1 MGSPYN
7 VHLVSIALI
16 FLSAAAGSVG
26 ARCLRADARALSL
39 ALIFGG
45 GVFVS
50 AGFIHLLGSAAASQ
64 AFQGDAYP
72 WATFWC
78 SVGVMATLLVEESTI
93 ALLRWREAKAKQ
105 CKTCPPIA
113 PGSLGKTTYGTA
125 VSPLL
130 LSVQEQQTQTQ
141 TQRQRQRQ
149 QQQQQQVQQQVQR
162 QQTPPANPASPLL
175 LNLNSPGGSARSI
188 GGSSEAPCPVHP
200 GGTPEGKAMA
210 VILYLALSFH
220 SFMEGLGVGVS
231 SAGAAWGLTFAIVAH
246 KGVATF
252 ALGTSVVRSGVSACE
267 YVLAMLPFCCVTP
280 VGVLVG
286 MSIQSSG
293 NDRLTNTVLALAGG
307 TFICIGLMEIIAKEL
322 PGDSDKLLKIALVL
336 FGWGVFAL
344 LAIWC

>member
-1 MGSPYN
+1 MGDN
-7 VHLVSIALI
+7 VHLVSMAVI
-16 FLSAAAGSVG
+16 FLSATAGSVS
-26 ARCLRADARALSL
+26 ARCLRANARALSL

-50 AGFIHLLGSAAASQ
+50 AGFIHLLGSAQQ
-64 AFQGDAYP
+64 AFAADAYP

-113 PGSLGKTTYGTA
+113 SSSLGKTTYGTA

-130 LSVQEQQTQTQ
+130 LSVQEQQKQT
-141 TQRQRQRQ
+141 Q
-149 QQQQQQVQQQVQR
+149 QQQTQQQQQVQR

-188 GGSSEAPCPVHP
+188 SSTGLTAGGGGSEAPCPVHP

-252 ALGTSVVRSGVSACE
+252 ALGTSVVRSGVSTLE
-267 YVLAMLPFCCVTP
+267 YALAMLPFCCVTP

-336 FGWGVFAL
+336 VGWGIFAL
-344 LAIWC
+344 LAVWC